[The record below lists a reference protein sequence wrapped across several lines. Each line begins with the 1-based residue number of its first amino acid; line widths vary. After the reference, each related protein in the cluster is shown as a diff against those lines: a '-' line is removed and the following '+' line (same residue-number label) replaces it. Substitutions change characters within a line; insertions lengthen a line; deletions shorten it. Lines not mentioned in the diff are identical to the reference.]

1 MAILNKKWE
10 LLLERRKNHRR
21 IKMAKRLKELSKLV
35 DANKLYSVEEA
46 ADLVKQTAKAKFDE
60 SVEVHIRLGID
71 PKQSDQIVRGTV
83 LLPNG
88 IGKTRTVFVVAK
100 GEKQTEAE
108 KAGADKV
115 GSTDLI
121 EDIAKGDLNFDVLV
135 ATPDCMKDLSKVAK
149 ILGPKGLM
157 PNPKSGTV
165 TFDIGKTVQEL
176 KKGKVAYKNDS
187 FGIVHCSVGKASFE
201 KDKLVE
207 NIKTLV
213 SAVLKAKPS
222 AAKGQYVKSISVS
235 STMGPGIYID
245 QNSKM

>member
-1 MAILNKKWE
+1 
-10 LLLERRKNHRR
+10 
-21 IKMAKRLKELSKLV
+21 MAKRLKELSKLV

-88 IGKTRTVFVVAK
+88 IGKTRTVFVIAK

-121 EDIAKGDLNFDVLV
+121 EEISKGDLNFDVLV

-165 TFDIGKTVQEL
+165 TFDIGRTVQEL

-245 QNSKM
+245 QNAKM

>member
-1 MAILNKKWE
+1 
-10 LLLERRKNHRR
+10 
-21 IKMAKRLKELSKLV
+21 MAKRLKELSKLV

-135 ATPDCMKDLSKVAK
+135 ATPDCMKDLRKVAK

-165 TFDIGKTVQEL
+165 TFDVGKTVQEL

-245 QNSKM
+245 QNAKM

>member
-1 MAILNKKWE
+1 VGAVLK
-10 LLLERRKNHRR
+10 RRKNHRR

-60 SVEVHIRLGID
+60 SVEIHIRLGID
-71 PKQSDQIVRGTV
+71 PRQSDQIVRGTI

-88 IGKTRTVFVVAK
+88 IGKTRKVAVIAK
-100 GEKQTEAE
+100 GEKQLEAE

-115 GSTDLI
+115 GATEIVEEIS
-121 EDIAKGDLNFDVLV
+121 KGIMDFDVLV
-135 ATPDCMKDLSKVAK
+135 ATPDSMKDLSKVAK

-157 PNPKSGTV
+157 PNPKAGTV
-165 TFDIGKTVQEL
+165 TFDIEKTVKDL
-176 KKGKVAYKNDS
+176 KKGRVEYKNDS
-187 FGIVHCSVGKASFE
+187 FGIIHCSVGKASFE

-207 NIKTLV
+207 NIKTIV
-213 SAVLKAKPS
+213 GAVLKAKPS
-222 AAKGQYVKSISVS
+222 AAKGQYVKSISIS

>member
-1 MAILNKKWE
+1 
-10 LLLERRKNHRR
+10 
-21 IKMAKRLKELSKLV
+21 MAKRLKELSKLV

-60 SVEVHIRLGID
+60 SVEIHIRLGID
-71 PKQSDQIVRGTV
+71 PRQSDQIVRGTI

-88 IGKTRTVFVVAK
+88 IGKTRKVAVIAK
-100 GEKQTEAE
+100 GEKQLEAE

-115 GSTDLI
+115 GAAEIVEEIS
-121 EDIAKGDLNFDVLV
+121 KGIMDFDVLV
-135 ATPDCMKDLSKVAK
+135 ATPDSMKDLSKVAK

-157 PNPKSGTV
+157 PNPKAGTV
-165 TFDIGKTVQEL
+165 TFDIEKTVKDL
-176 KKGKVAYKNDS
+176 KKGRVEYKNDS
-187 FGIVHCSVGKASFE
+187 FGIIHCSVGKASFE

-207 NIKTLV
+207 NIKTIV
-213 SAVLKAKPS
+213 GAVLKAKPS
-222 AAKGQYVKSISVS
+222 AAKGQYVKSISIS

>member
-1 MAILNKKWE
+1 
-10 LLLERRKNHRR
+10 
-21 IKMAKRLKELSKLV
+21 
-35 DANKLYSVEEA
+35 
-46 ADLVKQTAKAKFDE
+46 
-60 SVEVHIRLGID
+60 
-71 PKQSDQIVRGTV
+71 
-83 LLPNG
+83 
-88 IGKTRTVFVVAK
+88 
-100 GEKQTEAE
+100 
-108 KAGADKV
+108 
-115 GSTDLI
+115 
-121 EDIAKGDLNFDVLV
+121 
-135 ATPDCMKDLSKVAK
+135 
-149 ILGPKGLM
+149 M

>member
-1 MAILNKKWE
+1 
-10 LLLERRKNHRR
+10 
-21 IKMAKRLKELSKLV
+21 MAKRLKELSKLV

-115 GSTDLI
+115 GSADLI

-245 QNSKM
+245 QNAKM

>member
-1 MAILNKKWE
+1 
-10 LLLERRKNHRR
+10 
-21 IKMAKRLKELSKLV
+21 MAKRLKELSKLV

-135 ATPDCMKDLSKVAK
+135 ATP
-149 ILGPKGLM
+149 
-157 PNPKSGTV
+157 
-165 TFDIGKTVQEL
+165 
-176 KKGKVAYKNDS
+176 
-187 FGIVHCSVGKASFE
+187 IV
-201 KDKLVE
+201 
-207 NIKTLV
+207 
-213 SAVLKAKPS
+213 
-222 AAKGQYVKSISVS
+222 
-235 STMGPGIYID
+235 
-245 QNSKM
+245 

>member
-1 MAILNKKWE
+1 
-10 LLLERRKNHRR
+10 
-21 IKMAKRLKELSKLV
+21 MAKRLKELSKLV

-88 IGKTRTVFVVAK
+88 IGKTRTVFVIAK

-121 EDIAKGDLNFDVLV
+121 EEISKGNLNFDVLV

-165 TFDIGKTVQEL
+165 TFDIGRTVQEL

>member
-1 MAILNKKWE
+1 
-10 LLLERRKNHRR
+10 
-21 IKMAKRLKELSKLV
+21 MAKRLKELSKLV

-100 GEKQTEAE
+100 GEKQAEAE